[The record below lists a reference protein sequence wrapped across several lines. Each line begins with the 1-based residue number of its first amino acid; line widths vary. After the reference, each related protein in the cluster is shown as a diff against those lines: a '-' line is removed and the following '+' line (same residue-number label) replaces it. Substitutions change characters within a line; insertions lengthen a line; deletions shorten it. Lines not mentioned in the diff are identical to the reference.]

1 MVIVIDSVKHVWYN
15 TEKGG
20 EGMLYNAQTGGVEI
34 SLSELCALAFGRS
47 NYKEEPAAEVDT
59 GALHERSEA
68 YYSDVQLQHTCRYAG
83 ILIKAWG
90 TAQGISTHKDSIV
103 LEYTVR
109 AAKLPDAD
117 EMITVPVRQR
127 CLAYFLISAKELSSV
142 IIRRVTVTA
151 KGECATADM
160 PFSSMTLSDEY
171 ANILSRALPY
181 LQNCIEQN
189 REVKPR
195 AAEVA
200 FPYPKVRQGQEEF
213 MRECFRDIM
222 HSKQLFIQAPTG
234 IGKTISTMYP
244 AVRAMGKGKCD
255 KVFYLTAKVS
265 TRREAFA
272 AAKRLFDAGA
282 PLRTIVLSAKEQMCP
297 VEDCTYRTCKHNCP
311 RSMSHTKIMQ
321 AISELLTH
329 QNGYTSSLI
338 KRVAEKHGV
347 CPYELSLDLSEFCS
361 IIICDYNY
369 VYNPAVKLRRYFM
382 ENNGKY
388 VLLVDE
394 AHNLV
399 DRARDMFSCEL
410 RSGAFATLLEQL
422 PDGEPLRAKIAQAAT
437 VFKIARRN
445 CRDTMHKDA
454 GGIECGYYFSREPL
468 DDVNSML
475 ETLAGSIEKWL
486 KMHAYDALYDMIEAF
501 YGDLRAYNATSE
513 LYDNGFVTYVTVQG
527 DDISLKQLCLD
538 PSKQLE
544 DCNGGAEAVIMFSAT
559 LTPPEYFAQSLGGGR
574 QAVSVNF
581 PSPFPRENL
590 CVAVAEGINTKYE
603 DRDRSIKKTASY
615 IAASVCGKVGNY
627 MVYFPS
633 YSYMEQVAKAFSDRY
648 PDVPVLLQRRGMTQ
662 EQKEQFLD
670 AFRADNPE
678 MLIGFCVLGGS
689 FSEGVD
695 LPGGRLIGSIIVGVG
710 IPGLSDERN
719 IVRDYYADQNGL
731 GYEYA
736 YVYPGMN
743 HVLQAAGR
751 VIRTDTDRGIVVLL
765 DQRYGEQRY
774 IDLFPPHWEDVRFA
788 SDAQSLA
795 KIVAEFW
802 KSGR

>member
-1 MVIVIDSVKHVWYN
+1 
-15 TEKGG
+15 
-20 EGMLYNAQTGGVEI
+20 MLYHAQTGGVEI
-34 SLSELCALAFGRS
+34 TLGELCALAFGRG
-47 NYKEEPAAEVDT
+47 NYKEEAPAEIKAS
-59 GALHERSEA
+59 ALNAQQDA
-68 YYSDVQLQHTCRYAG
+68 YYADVSLQHTCRYAG
-83 ILIKAWG
+83 VLIKTTG
-90 TAQGISTHKDSIV
+90 TAQGISLADGKVIMT
-103 LEYTVR
+103 YTVR
-109 AAKLPDAD
+109 ASGLPDAQ
-117 EMITVPVRQR
+117 EIVSIPVRQR
-127 CLAYFLISAKELSSV
+127 CLAYFLASAKDLDSV
-142 IIRRVTVTA
+142 IIRRMTVTA
-151 KGECATADM
+151 KGECACTDV
-160 PFSSMTLSDEY
+160 PFSVMTLSDEY
-171 ANILSRALPY
+171 ASILSRALPY

-189 REVKPR
+189 REVRPR
-195 AAEVA
+195 AAELA
-200 FPYPKVRQGQEEF
+200 FPYPQIRQGQEDF

-222 HSKQLFIQAPTG
+222 HGKRLFIQAPTG

-244 AVRAMGKGKCD
+244 AVRAMGRGKCD
-255 KVFYLTAKVS
+255 KIFYLTAKAS

-282 PLRTIVLSAKEQMCP
+282 PMRTIVLSAKEQMCP
-297 VEDCTYRTCKHNCP
+297 AEDCTYRTCKHNCP
-311 RSMSHTKIMQ
+311 RSTSHTKIMQ
-321 AISELLTH
+321 AISELLTN
-329 QNGYTSSLI
+329 QFGYTSSHI
-338 KRVAEKHGV
+338 KRVAEKYGV
-347 CPYELSLDLSEFCS
+347 CPYELSLDLSEFCN

-410 RSGAFATLLEQL
+410 CSRAFSNLLDQI
-422 PDGEPLRAKIAQAAT
+422 PQSEPLRAKIGEAAG
-437 VFKIARRN
+437 VFKIAKRY
-445 CRDTMHKDA
+445 CRDNLHKDA
-454 GGIECGYYFSREPL
+454 DGAEYGYYFSREPL
-468 DDVNSML
+468 DDINTKL
-475 ETLAGSIEKWL
+475 ESLAAAIEKWL
-486 KMHAYDALYDMIEAF
+486 KMHTYDALYDMIEAF
-501 YGDLRAYNATSE
+501 YTDLRAYHATAE
-513 LYDNGFVTYVTVQG
+513 LYGAGFVTYLTVQG
-527 DDISLKQLCLD
+527 SEITLKQLCLD
-538 PSKQLE
+538 PSSLLQ
-544 DCNGGAEAVIMFSAT
+544 DCNNGAEAVIMFSAT
-559 LTPPEYFAQSLGGGR
+559 LTPPEYFAQTLGGGK

-581 PSPFPRENL
+581 PSPFPHENL
-590 CVAVAEGINTKYE
+590 CVAVAEGISTKYE
-603 DRDRSIKKTASY
+603 DRERSIKKTASY

-633 YSYMEQVAKAFSDRY
+633 YSYMEQVAKAFCDKY
-648 PDVPVLLQRRGMTQ
+648 PDVPVLLQKRGMTQ

-695 LPGGRLIGSIIVGVG
+695 LPGARLIGSIVVGVG

-765 DQRYGEQRY
+765 DQRYAEQRY
-774 IDLFPPHWEDVRFA
+774 LDLFPPHWEDVRFA

-795 KIVAEFW
+795 KIIAGFW
-802 KSGR
+802 KSGQ

>member
-1 MVIVIDSVKHVWYN
+1 MRYN
-15 TEKGG
+15 E
-20 EGMLYNAQTGGVEI
+20 QTGGVE
-34 SLSELCALAFGRS
+34 LALAELCALAFGRS
-47 NYKEEPAAEVDT
+47 NYKDEVQAECGIETLNV
-59 GALHERSEA
+59 RSDA
-68 YYSDVQLQHTCRYAG
+68 YYADVQLQHTCRYAG
-83 ILIKAWG
+83 VLIKVTG
-90 TAQGISTHKDSIV
+90 IAQGIAADQDGLTLD
-103 LEYTVR
+103 YTVH
-109 AAKLPDAD
+109 AAKLPDSN
-117 EMITVPVRQR
+117 EVFTVPVRQR
-127 CLAYFLISAKELSSV
+127 CLAYFLAAAKELQALSV
-142 IIRRVTVTA
+142 RRLTVTS
-151 KGECATADM
+151 KGECASAVAT
-160 PFSSMTLSDEY
+160 FSVATLTDEY
-171 ANILSRALPY
+171 TSILSRALPY
-181 LQNCIEQN
+181 IENCIEQN

-195 AAEVA
+195 AAELA
-200 FPYPKVRQGQEEF
+200 FPYPEIRDGQEEF

-222 HSKQLFIQAPTG
+222 HGKRLFIQAPTG
-234 IGKTISTMYP
+234 IGKTISTIYP

-255 KVFYLTAKVS
+255 KVFYLTAKAS

-272 AAKRLFDAGA
+272 AAKRLFEAGA

-297 VEDCTYRTCKHNCP
+297 VEGCNYRTCKHHCP

-329 QNGYTSSLI
+329 QNGYTSALI

-361 IIICDYNY
+361 IVICDYNY
-369 VYNPAVKLRRYFM
+369 VYNPAVKLRRYFV

-394 AHNLV
+394 AHNLT
-399 DRARDMFSCEL
+399 DRARDMFSCSL
-410 RSGAFATLLEQL
+410 CSSAFSALLAQL
-422 PDGEPLRAKIAQAAT
+422 PESEPLYGKIKQAAS
-437 VFKIARRN
+437 VFKIARRY
-445 CRDTMHKDA
+445 CRDTMQKNES
-454 GGIECGYYFSREPL
+454 GEECGYYYSKEPL
-468 DDVNSML
+468 DDINQTLSML
-475 ETLAGSIEKWL
+475 AASVEKWL
-486 KMHAYDALYDMIEAF
+486 KMHTYDALYDAIEAF
-501 YGDLRAYNATSE
+501 FGDLRAYNATAE
-513 LYDNGFVTYVTVQG
+513 LYDQGFVTYLTVQG
-527 DDISLKQLCLD
+527 NEITLRQLCLD

-544 DCNGGAEAVIMFSAT
+544 ECNAGAESVIMFSAT
-559 LTPPEYFAQSLGGGR
+559 LTPPAYFAQTLGGGKH
-574 QAVSVNF
+574 AVSVNF

-590 CVAVAEGINTKYE
+590 LVAVADGISTKYE
-603 DRDRSIKKTASY
+603 DREKSVKKTASY

-633 YSYMEQVAKAFSDRY
+633 YSYMEKVAKAFCARY
-648 PDVPVLLQRRGMTQ
+648 PDVPVLLQKRGMTQ

-670 AFRADNPE
+670 AFTADNPG

-719 IVRDYYADQNGL
+719 IIRDYYADLNGY

-765 DQRYGEQRY
+765 DQRYAEPRY
-774 IDLFPPHWEDVRFA
+774 TELFPPHWEDVRFA

-795 KIVAEFW
+795 KYIAEFW
-802 KSGR
+802 KNKQ

>member
-1 MVIVIDSVKHVWYN
+1 MHYC
-15 TEKGG
+15 E
-20 EGMLYNAQTGGVEI
+20 QTGAVELE
-34 SLSELCALAFGRS
+34 LSELCSLAFGRG
-47 NYKEEPAAEVDT
+47 NYREEPYAEHGIDT
-59 GALHERSEA
+59 LALQSDA
-68 YYSDVQLQHTCRYAG
+68 YYTDVKLGHTCRFAG
-83 ILIKAWG
+83 ILVRVSG
-90 TAQGISTHKDSIV
+90 TAQGICFENGQAFIDHCR
-103 LEYTVR
+103 R
-109 AAKLPDAD
+109 AAKLPLPD
-117 EMITVPVRQR
+117 EAQSFPVRQR
-127 CLAYFLISAKELSSV
+127 ILGYFLAAAKELE
-142 IIRRVTVTA
+142 RVTLRKMTVTSQ
-151 KGECATADM
+151 GETAS
-160 PFSSMTLSDEY
+160 FSAVYTVQTLQEEY
-171 ANILSRALPY
+171 TGLLSRAMPY
-181 LQNCIEQN
+181 IENCVREN

-195 AAEVA
+195 AASLA
-200 FPYPKVRQGQEEF
+200 FPYPEIREGQEEF
-213 MRECFRDIM
+213 MRECYRDVM
-222 HSKQLFIQAPTG
+222 HGKRLFIQAPTG

-255 KVFYLTAKVS
+255 KIFYLTAKAS
-265 TRREAFA
+265 TRREALA
-272 AAKRLFDAGA
+272 AAKRLFEAGA

-297 VEDCTYRTCKHNCP
+297 CENCNYRTCKHDCP
-311 RSMSHTKIMQ
+311 RSLSHTKIMQ
-321 AISELLTH
+321 AVSELLTC
-329 QNGYTSSLI
+329 QNGYTSAQI
-338 KRVAEKHGV
+338 KRVAEKYGV

-369 VYNPAVKLRRYFM
+369 VYNPAVKLRRYFV

-394 AHNLV
+394 AHNLT

-410 RSGAFATLLEQL
+410 CRESFVSLMQML
-422 PDGEPLRAKIAQAAT
+422 PKSEPLYASVAECAS
-437 VFKIARRN
+437 VFKTVMRY
-445 CRDTMHKDA
+445 CRDTMQKGQD
-454 GGIECGYYFSREPL
+454 GVQRGYYFSKEPF
-468 DDVNSML
+468 DDINEKLSN
-475 ETLAGSIEKWL
+475 LAYSVEKWL
-486 KMHAYDALYDMIEAF
+486 KIHSYDALYDCVESF
-501 YGDLRAYNATSE
+501 YGELRTYNATAE
-513 LYDNGFVTYVTVQG
+513 LYDKGFVTYLTVEDKQVT
-527 DDISLKQLCLD
+527 LKQLCLD
-538 PSKQLE
+538 PSHQLE
-544 DCNGGAEAVIMFSAT
+544 ACNEGAEAVIMFSAT
-559 LTPPEYFAQSLGGGR
+559 LTPPAYFAGTLGGGK

-590 CVAVAEGINTKYE
+590 CVAVAQGISTRYE
-603 DRDRSIKKTASY
+603 DRERSVKKTASH

-633 YSYMEQVAKAFSDRY
+633 YSYMEKVVKAFVDRY
-648 PDVPVLLQRRGMTQ
+648 PDVPVLVQQRGMNQ

-695 LPGGRLIGSIIVGVG
+695 LPGGRLIGSIVVGVG

-719 IVRDYYADQNGL
+719 IIRDYYADQNGM

-765 DQRYGEQRY
+765 DQRYAEQRY

-802 KSGR
+802 KNGEMNNK

>member
-1 MVIVIDSVKHVWYN
+1 MQSIHICRVA
-15 TEKGG
+15 
-20 EGMLYNAQTGGVEI
+20 LTG
-34 SLSELCALAFGRS
+34 
-47 NYKEEPAAEVDT
+47 N
-59 GALHERSEA
+59 
-68 YYSDVQLQHTCRYAG
+68 
-83 ILIKAWG
+83 
-90 TAQGISTHKDSIV
+90 
-103 LEYTVR
+103 
-109 AAKLPDAD
+109 
-117 EMITVPVRQR
+117 
-127 CLAYFLISAKELSSV
+127 
-142 IIRRVTVTA
+142 
-151 KGECATADM
+151 GECADSAV
-160 PFSSMTLSDEY
+160 PFTISTLTDEY
-171 ANILSRALPY
+171 TSILSRALPY
-181 LQNCIEQN
+181 IENCIEQN
-189 REVKPR
+189 RDVKPR
-195 AAEVA
+195 AAELA
-200 FPYPKVRQGQEEF
+200 FPYPEIREGQEEF

-222 HSKQLFIQAPTG
+222 HGKRLFIQAPTG

-244 AVRAMGKGKCD
+244 AVRAMGRGKCD
-255 KVFYLTAKVS
+255 KVFYLTAKAS

-282 PLRTIVLSAKEQMCP
+282 PLRTIILSAKEQMCP
-297 VEDCTYRTCKHNCP
+297 AEDCNYRTCKHNCP

-329 QNGYTSSLI
+329 QNGYTSALI
-338 KRVAEKHGV
+338 CRVAEKYGV

-361 IIICDYNY
+361 IVICDYNY
-369 VYNPAVKLRRYFM
+369 VYNPAVKLRRYFV

-410 RSGAFATLLEQL
+410 SSTSFESLLYQIPET
-422 PDGEPLRAKIAQAAT
+422 DPLFAKIKQAYS
-437 VFKIARRN
+437 VFRIVRRY
-445 CRDTMHKDA
+445 CRDNLQKDA
-454 GGIECGYYFSREPL
+454 NGEECGYYYSKEPL
-468 DDVNSML
+468 DDINTTL
-475 ETLAGSIEKWL
+475 GTLAAAIEKWL
-486 KMHAYDALYDMIEAF
+486 KIHTYDAMYDAIEAF
-501 YGDLRAYNATSE
+501 YGELRAYVATTD
-513 LYDNGFVTYVTVQG
+513 LYDSGFVTYLTVQG
-527 DDISLKQLCLD
+527 SVVTLKQICLD
-538 PSKQLE
+538 PSQQL
-544 DCNGGAEAVIMFSAT
+544 DMCNAGAEAVIMFSAT
-559 LTPPEYFAQSLGGGR
+559 LTPPSYFAHTLGGGK

-581 PSPFPRENL
+581 PSPFTRENL
-590 CVAVAEGINTKYE
+590 CVAVAEGISTRYE

-615 IAASVCGKVGNY
+615 IAAAVCGKVGNY

-633 YSYMEQVAKAFSDRY
+633 YAYMEKVANAFCAKY
-648 PDVPVLLQRRGMTQ
+648 PDVPVLLQKRGMTQ

-670 AFRADNPE
+670 AFSADNPG

-719 IVRDYYADQNGL
+719 IIRDYYADQNGM

-765 DQRYGEQRY
+765 DQRYAEPRY
-774 IDLFPPHWEDVRFA
+774 TELFPPHWEDVKFA

-795 KIVAEFW
+795 KIIAQFW
-802 KSGR
+802 KMMQ

>member
-1 MVIVIDSVKHVWYN
+1 MH
-15 TEKGG
+15 
-20 EGMLYNAQTGGVEI
+20 YNAQTGGVEI
-34 SLSELCALAFGRS
+34 SLGELCALAFGRN
-47 NYKEEPAAEVDT
+47 NYKEEVPAEAD
-59 GALHERSEA
+59 AHDIDAQADA
-68 YYSDVQLQHTCRYAG
+68 YYADVQLQHTCRYAG
-83 ILIKAWG
+83 ILVKTVG
-90 TAQGISTHKDSIV
+90 TAQGICPVGDTV
-103 LEYTVR
+103 TLEYTVR
-109 AAKLPDAD
+109 VAKLPGSHETFA
-117 EMITVPVRQR
+117 VPVRQR
-127 CLAYFLISAKELSSV
+127 CLAYFLASAKDLQAV
-142 IIRRVTVTA
+142 AIRRTTVTA
-151 KGECATADM
+151 KGEK
-160 PFSSMTLSDEY
+160 SSTDTRFTTMTLGDEY
-171 ANILSRALPY
+171 ASILSRALPY

-189 REVKPR
+189 RKVKPC
-195 AAEVA
+195 AAELA
-200 FPYPKVRQGQEEF
+200 FPYPEIREGQEDF

-222 HSKQLFIQAPTG
+222 HGKRLFIQAPTG

-244 AVRAMGKGKCD
+244 AVRAMGKGKYD
-255 KVFYLTAKVS
+255 KIFYLTAKAS

-282 PLRTIVLSAKEQMCP
+282 PFRTIVLSAKEQMCP
-297 VEDCTYRTCKHNCP
+297 AEECTYRTCKHNCP
-311 RSMSHTKIMQ
+311 RSLSHTKIMQ

-329 QNGYTSSLI
+329 QNGYTASLI
-338 KRVAEKHGV
+338 KRVAEKYGV

-369 VYNPAVKLRRYFM
+369 VYNPAVKLRRYFV

-410 RSGAFATLLEQL
+410 HSDAFASLLMQL
-422 PDGEPLRAKIAQAAT
+422 PDSEPLHAKVAQAQN
-437 VFKIARRN
+437 VFRIAKKY
-445 CRDTMHKDA
+445 CRDTLRKDA
-454 GGIECGYYFSREPL
+454 GGTEYGYYFSREPL
-468 DDVNSML
+468 DDINSTL
-475 ETLAGSIEKWL
+475 ETLAGAVEKWL
-486 KMHAYDALYDMIEAF
+486 KIHTYDALYDTLEAF
-501 YGDLRAYNATSE
+501 YGELRAYNATSA
-513 LYDNGFVTYVTVQG
+513 LYDGGFVTYLTVQG
-527 DDISLKQLCLD
+527 SEITLKQLCLD
-538 PSKQLE
+538 PSRQLE
-544 DCNGGAEAVIMFSAT
+544 ECNSGAEAVIMFSAT
-559 LTPPEYFAQSLGGGR
+559 LTPPEYFAQSLGGGK
-574 QAVSVNF
+574 QAISVNF

-590 CVAVAEGINTKYE
+590 CVAVAEGISTKYE

-633 YSYMEQVAKAFSDRY
+633 YSYMEQVAKAFCDRY
-648 PDVPVLLQRRGMTQ
+648 PDVPVLLQKRGMTQ
-662 EQKEQFLD
+662 EQKEAFLD
-670 AFRADNPE
+670 AFRAENPE

-765 DQRYGEQRY
+765 DQRYAEQRY

-795 KIVAEFW
+795 KTVAGFW
-802 KSGR
+802 KSGQ

>member
-1 MVIVIDSVKHVWYN
+1 
-15 TEKGG
+15 
-20 EGMLYNAQTGGVEI
+20 MLYNAQTGGVEI
-34 SLSELCALAFGRS
+34 SLSELCALAYGRS
-47 NYKEEPAAEVDT
+47 HYKEEAVAESGSD
-59 GALHERSEA
+59 ALHDLADA
-68 YYSDVQLQHTCRYAG
+68 YYADVQLQHTCRYAG
-83 ILIKAWG
+83 ILVKTTG
-90 TAQGISTHKDSIV
+90 TAQGISLAEGNVTLS
-103 LEYTVR
+103 YTVR
-109 AAKLPDAD
+109 AAKLPDAQ
-117 EMITVPVRQR
+117 EVVGIPVRQR
-127 CLAYFLISAKELSSV
+127 CLAYFLAFAKNLQSV
-142 IIRRVTVTA
+142 IVRRTTVSA
-151 KGECATADM
+151 QGECASVDVPFTA
-160 PFSSMTLSDEY
+160 MTLSEEY
-171 ANILSRALPY
+171 ANLLSRALPY
-181 LQNCIEQN
+181 LQHCVRQHC
-189 REVKPR
+189 EVKPR
-195 AAEVA
+195 AADLA
-200 FPYPKVRQGQEEF
+200 FPYPEMRPGQDEF

-222 HSKQLFIQAPTG
+222 HGKRLFIQAPTG
-234 IGKTISTMYP
+234 IGKTISTLYP

-255 KVFYLTAKVS
+255 KVFYLTAKAS

-297 VEDCTYRTCKHNCP
+297 VEDCNYRTCKHNCP

-321 AISELLTH
+321 AISELLTY
-329 QNGYTSSLI
+329 QNGYTSALI
-338 KRVAEKHGV
+338 QRTAEKYGV

-369 VYNPAVKLRRYFM
+369 VYNPAVKLRRYFV

-410 RSGAFATLLEQL
+410 RSEVFAALLAQL
-422 PDGEPLRAKIAQAAT
+422 PDCEPLREKLADAAK
-437 VFKIARRN
+437 VFKIARRY

-454 GGIECGYYFSREPL
+454 SGTECGYYFSREPL
-468 DDVNSML
+468 DDINATL
-475 ETLAGSIEKWL
+475 ESLAGAIEKWL
-486 KMHAYDALYDMIEAF
+486 KIHTYDTYYDMIEAF
-501 YGDLRAYNATSE
+501 YGDLRAYNTTTV
-513 LYDNGFVTYVTVQG
+513 LYDTGFVTYVTVQG
-527 DDISLKQLCLD
+527 NAIALKQLCLD
-538 PSKQLE
+538 PSHQLE
-544 DCNGGAEAVIMFSAT
+544 ECNAGAEAVIMFSAT
-559 LTPPEYFAQSLGGGR
+559 LTPPEYFAQTLGGGK
-574 QAVSVNF
+574 QAISVNF
-581 PSPFPRENL
+581 PSPFPREHL
-590 CVAVAEGINTKYE
+590 CVAVGGGISTKYE
-603 DRDRSIKKTASY
+603 DRDRSIKKTAAH

-633 YSYMEQVAKAFSDRY
+633 YSYMEQVAKAFCDRY
-648 PDVPVLLQRRGMTQ
+648 PDVPVMLQKRGMTQ
-662 EQKEQFLD
+662 QQKEQFLD

-719 IVRDYYADQNGL
+719 IVRDYYADQNGM

-751 VIRTDTDRGIVVLL
+751 VIRTDSDRGIVVLL
-765 DQRYGEQRY
+765 DQRYAEQRY

>member
-1 MVIVIDSVKHVWYN
+1 MR
-15 TEKGG
+15 
-20 EGMLYNAQTGGVEI
+20 YNAQTGGVEI
-34 SLSELCALAFGRS
+34 ALGELCALAFGRS
-47 NYKEEPAAEVDT
+47 NYREEPTAEFEAD
-59 GALHERSEA
+59 ALHDGKA
-68 YYSDVQLQHTCRYAG
+68 AHYKDVLLQHTCRFAG
-83 ILIKAWG
+83 VLIKASG
-90 TAQGISTHKDSIV
+90 TAQGVSITEQGTV
-103 LEYTVR
+103 LTYTVR
-109 AAKLPDAD
+109 AARLPDAQ
-117 EMITVPVRQR
+117 EVISVPVRQR
-127 CLAYFLISAKELSSV
+127 CLAYFLASAKNLQSV
-142 IIRRVTVTA
+142 VIRRVTVTA
-151 KGECATADM
+151 KGECASVDVPFTA
-160 PFSSMTLSDEY
+160 MTLGDEY
-171 ANILSRALPY
+171 AGLLSRALPY
-181 LQNCIEQN
+181 LQNCLEQN

-195 AAEVA
+195 AAELA
-200 FPYPKVRQGQEEF
+200 FPYPEVRPGQEEF

-222 HSKQLFIQAPTG
+222 HGKSLFIQAPTG
-234 IGKTISTMYP
+234 IGKTISTLYP

-255 KVFYLTAKVS
+255 KVFYLTAKAS

-282 PLRTIVLSAKEQMCP
+282 PMRTIVLSAKEQMCP
-297 VEDCTYRTCKHNCP
+297 VEDCSYRTCKHNCP
-311 RSMSHTKIMQ
+311 RSLSHTKIMQ

-329 QNGYTSSLI
+329 HNGYTSAQI
-338 KRVAEKHGV
+338 RQAAEKYGV

-410 RSGAFATLLEQL
+410 HSGAFAALLEQL
-422 PDGEPLRAKIAQAAT
+422 PDGEPLRAKIAEAAG
-437 VFKIARRN
+437 VFKVAKRY

-454 GGIECGYYFSREPL
+454 SGIACGYYFSREPL
-468 DDVNSML
+468 DEVNAKL
-475 ETLAGSIEKWL
+475 EGLGGAIEKWL
-486 KMHAYDALYDMIEAF
+486 KMHTYDALYDMIEAF
-501 YGDLRAYNATSE
+501 YGELRAYNATSE
-513 LYDNGFVTYVTVQG
+513 LYNNGFVTYVTVQG
-527 DDISLKQLCLD
+527 SEITLKQLCLD
-538 PSKQLE
+538 PSRQLE
-544 DCNGGAEAVIMFSAT
+544 DCNSSAEAVIMFSAT
-559 LTPPEYFAQSLGGGR
+559 LTPPEYFAQTLGGGKH
-574 QAVSVNF
+574 AVSVNF

-590 CVAVAEGINTKYE
+590 CVAVAEGISTKYE
-603 DRDRSIKKTASY
+603 DRDRSIKRTAAH

-633 YSYMEQVAKAFSDRY
+633 YSYMEQVAKAFCDRY
-648 PDVPVLLQRRGMTQ
+648 PDVPVLLQKRGMTQ

-695 LPGGRLIGSIIVGVG
+695 LPGARLIGSIIVGVG

-765 DQRYGEQRY
+765 DQRYADQRY

-802 KSGR
+802 KSPR